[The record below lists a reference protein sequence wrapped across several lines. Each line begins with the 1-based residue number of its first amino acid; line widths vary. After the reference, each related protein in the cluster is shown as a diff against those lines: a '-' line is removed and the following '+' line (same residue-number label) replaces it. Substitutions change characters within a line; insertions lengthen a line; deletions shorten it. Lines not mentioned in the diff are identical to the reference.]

1 MTEGR
6 KTRVMLVDDHE
17 IVRLGLLTLIN
28 DRVDMEVVGEAG
40 DAASAAREAERLKPD
55 VILMDIRMPGEGGI
69 EATRQIMAR
78 MPEMRIVMLTSFADD
93 ELLVRAISAGAVG
106 YVLKQVG
113 NAELLRAITAAA
125 RGEALLDPRTTAR
138 LLTRVR
144 EADRKDTADAFR
156 ELSDREMDVLAQVA
170 RGLGNAEIGEKLN
183 LSEKTVR
190 NYISTMFEKLSR
202 AGNKKGRR
210 DKVGDRKT
218 NAATGDTDRGVLCG
232 RGGYARI
239 SQDYL
244 AVKASNTGGK
254 LPIRPMIRPTMPT
267 VMAVR
272 MFVFLPFHTK
282 PRTAHTAKNS
292 ALGIRTLPISGP
304 TPLSQV
310 RKVLKAGIASASG
323 MMRPRAAKATPAP
336 MKLAATGPLATSAM
350 ANSSDLVSISAR
362 AATGAFATFCMMT
375 VSCLSSDD

>member
-17 IVRLGLLTLIN
+17 IVRLGLITLIN
-28 DRVDMEVVGEAG
+28 DRADMEVVDEAG
-40 DAASAAREAERLKPD
+40 DAAGAVREAERLKPD

-78 MPEMRIVMLTSFADD
+78 LPEMRIVMLTSFADD

-144 EADRKDTADAFR
+144 EADRKDNADAFR

-190 NYISTMFEKLSR
+190 NYISTMFEKLSLSNR
-202 AGNKKGRR
+202 
-210 DKVGDRKT
+210 VE
-218 NAATGDTDRGVLCG
+218 
-232 RGGYARI
+232 
-239 SQDYL
+239 L
-244 AVKASNTGGK
+244 AVYAIEHHLFEKQG
-254 LPIRPMIRPTMPT
+254 RE
-267 VMAVR
+267 
-272 MFVFLPFHTK
+272 
-282 PRTAHTAKNS
+282 
-292 ALGIRTLPISGP
+292 
-304 TPLSQV
+304 
-310 RKVLKAGIASASG
+310 
-323 MMRPRAAKATPAP
+323 
-336 MKLAATGPLATSAM
+336 
-350 ANSSDLVSISAR
+350 
-362 AATGAFATFCMMT
+362 
-375 VSCLSSDD
+375 

>member
-17 IVRLGLLTLIN
+17 IVRLGLMTLIN
-28 DRVDMEVVGEAG
+28 DRADMQVVGEAG
-40 DAASAAREAERLKPD
+40 DAAGALREAERLQPD

-69 EATRQIMAR
+69 EATRQIMDR
-78 MPEMRIVMLTSFADD
+78 LPEMRIVMLTSFADD

-144 EADRKDTADAFR
+144 EADRKDNADAFR

-190 NYISTMFEKLSR
+190 NYISTMFEKLSLR
-202 AGNKKGRR
+202 NR
-210 DKVGDRKT
+210 VE
-218 NAATGDTDRGVLCG
+218 
-232 RGGYARI
+232 
-239 SQDYL
+239 L
-244 AVKASNTGGK
+244 AVYAIEHHLFEKQG
-254 LPIRPMIRPTMPT
+254 RE
-267 VMAVR
+267 
-272 MFVFLPFHTK
+272 
-282 PRTAHTAKNS
+282 
-292 ALGIRTLPISGP
+292 
-304 TPLSQV
+304 
-310 RKVLKAGIASASG
+310 
-323 MMRPRAAKATPAP
+323 
-336 MKLAATGPLATSAM
+336 
-350 ANSSDLVSISAR
+350 
-362 AATGAFATFCMMT
+362 
-375 VSCLSSDD
+375 